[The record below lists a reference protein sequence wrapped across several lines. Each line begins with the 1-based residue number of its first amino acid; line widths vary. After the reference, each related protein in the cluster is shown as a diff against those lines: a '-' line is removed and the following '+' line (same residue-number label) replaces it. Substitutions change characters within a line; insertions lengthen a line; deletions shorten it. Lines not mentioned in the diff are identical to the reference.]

1 MTLNAAGPNAE
12 QIRFWN
18 EVNAAK
24 WIRFQRAIDDQIG
37 SLGRLAMD
45 KAAIRV
51 GERVLDVGCGCGDTT
66 LELARRVGPSGF
78 VVGLDVSA
86 PMLGEAERR
95 AREQGASNAS
105 FRNSDAQ
112 THAFSDAEFDVT
124 YSRFG
129 VMFFADPARAFA
141 NLREALRP
149 GGRLAFV
156 CWQALDRNPWMAVPM
171 AAAAREIPFPS
182 PSDPQAPGP
191 FAFSDLQRV
200 RRILTDAGFANV
212 VVEGHEET
220 LSIGGG
226 GSVDAAAEFLVQ
238 MGPTGSAL
246 RQAGPSAESRVRAA
260 VREALAPF
268 SGPGGVEMASATW
281 IVLALRSLE

>member
-1 MTLNAAGPNAE
+1 MTLTATGPNAE

-18 EVNAAK
+18 EGNAAK
-24 WIRFQRAIDDQIG
+24 WIRFQRAIDEQIG
-37 SLGRLAMD
+37 SLGGIAMD
-45 KAAIRV
+45 RAEIRL

-95 AREQGASNAS
+95 ARERGAANAS
-105 FRNSDAQ
+105 FWNFDAQ
-112 THAFSDAEFDVT
+112 THAFSGAEFDVA

-129 VMFFADPARAFA
+129 VMFFADPLRAFA
-141 NLREALRP
+141 NLREALHP

-171 AAAAREIPFPS
+171 AAAAREIPFP
-182 PSDPQAPGP
+182 PPPDPQAPGP
-191 FAFSDLQRV
+191 FAFSDPQRV
-200 RRILTDAGFANV
+200 RRILTDAGIANV
-212 VVEGHEET
+212 AVEGHEET
-220 LSIGGG
+220 LLIGGG
-226 GSVDAAAEFLVQ
+226 DGVGAAAEFLVQ
-238 MGPTGSAL
+238 MGPTGAAL

-260 VREALAPF
+260 VREALTPF

-281 IVLALRSLE
+281 IVLALRPLA